1 MYLCH
6 VAISKG
12 AVWYVAQTF
21 TVVDVLESVERLVQV
36 TEMIGSSD

>member
-1 MYLCH
+1 LYLCH

-21 TVVDVLESVERLVQV
+21 TVVDVLERTARDSQV